1 MKCCSHCHERE
12 TKKKFYEESNLRPSD
27 SEPQCSAKG
36 LLRFKSLWV
45 HSVFPSS
52 CALDQTN
59 HVLFYFLIFSTAMWC
74 CFGVSLIKFVVA
86 YTSVLY
92 FFFLSQRLLNC
103 PRHGEFSPNGIDLS
117 KEWHFLFYFVQFFYA
132 LPAHKSRIYI
142 TKSRVSIKA
151 SYRRFTAAFKT
162 SYRRLLL
169 GFPLRPFSG
178 HSRRLHPRQPL
189 MEKITETPCISIARP
204 PGSQSRVDSST
215 ITYFDQ
221 FKRTLYRI
229 SEKRKEMI

>member
-1 MKCCSHCHERE
+1 MLCQRSSEVQILMSAFSFSFVLCSWSD
-12 TKKKFYEESNLRPSD
+12 ESCPFLFLNILYRDVMLFWSFFD
-27 SEPQCSAKG
+27 KVRCG
-36 LLRFKSLWV
+36 L
-45 HSVFPSS
+45 H
-52 CALDQTN
+52 
-59 HVLFYFLIFSTAMWC
+59 I
-74 CFGVSLIKFVVA
+74 CFV
-86 YTSVLY
+86 

-169 GFPLRPFSG
+169 GFHLRPFSG

-221 FKRTLYRI
+221 FKRTLHRI